1 MYPKAFYQKK
11 RIYWGKQHGE
21 ELFAAAAA
29 GVPRLQREK
38 LSADLMAGLTVA
50 AVALPLALAF
60 GVSAGA
66 TAACGLVTAI
76 IAGLVISALT
86 GGYYQISGPTGA
98 MAAILGSL
106 IAAYGMQGMFVAT
119 FLAGILLV
127 VAAVLHLGNLTAF
140 VPAPVITGFT
150 SGIAVIIALGQID
163 NFFGTHSEGATAIE
177 KLISYGRLG
186 FAPDLATT
194 AVAVFV
200 VILMLVFPKK
210 WNAVVPESLIG
221 IIIATAATML
231 MQLDIATVGEIPQ
244 TLLLPDRL
252 NPMGINWA
260 DVPALL
266 APAFSI
272 AVLNMLE
279 SLLCGA
285 SAGRATGVKL
295 NNDQELLAQG
305 VGNLVLPLFGG
316 IPATAALARTSVA
329 VRSGAQTRLTGIFH
343 AIGLLIMMFV
353 LAPVIRY
360 VPLAALA
367 GVLMVTAWRMN
378 EWHAIRYIFGHR
390 FKGAIAKFLV
400 TMACTIVFDL
410 TVAIVVGVG
419 LGLILMV
426 ARLSRLQINYER
438 VDMSRLKNDDPAL
451 NARYANTMV
460 AYVTGP
466 LLFANI
472 SVLEELPERV
482 AGCDTLLLSMRGVPT
497 VDVSAA
503 QVLLAQIEDFRSQGV
518 DVVLCGLPSAAMTM
532 LRRAGVVDLLGEHAF
547 YWSVERALL
556 DNRPLPQAVCAA
568 QN

>member
-1 MYPKAFYQKK
+1 MGKAF
-11 RIYWGKQHGE
+11 
-21 ELFAAAAA
+21 
-29 GVPRLQREK
+29 LQQLRNEFRGYNGHK
-38 LSADLMAGLTVA
+38 LSQDLMAGLTVA

-76 IAGLVISALT
+76 VAGLVISALT

-106 IAAYGMQGMFVAT
+106 IGTYGMQGMFVAT
-119 FLAGILLV
+119 FLAGIMLLI
-127 VAAVLHLGNLTAF
+127 AAVLHLGNLTAF

-150 SGIAVIIALGQID
+150 SGITVIIAMGQID
-163 NFFGTHSEGATAIE
+163 NFFGTYSEGGSALA
-177 KLISYGRLG
+177 KLASYGTLG
-186 FAPDLATT
+186 FRPDLATT
-194 AVAVFV
+194 AVALFV
-200 VILMLVFPKK
+200 TVLMVVFPKK
-210 WNAVVPESLIG
+210 WNAVVPASLIG
-221 IIIATAATML
+221 IILATAATML
-231 MQLDIATVGEIPQ
+231 LGLDIATVGEIPQ

-252 NPMGINWA
+252 SPRAVDWSA
-260 DVPALL
+260 VPALL

-285 SAGRATGVKL
+285 SAGRATGVRL
-295 NNDQELLAQG
+295 NNDQELFAQG

-329 VRSGAQTRLTGIFH
+329 VRSGAQTRLTGVFH
-343 AIGLLIMMFV
+343 AVGLLIMMFA
-353 LAPVIRY
+353 LAPVIRN

-378 EWHAIRYIFGHR
+378 EWHAIRYMFSHR
-390 FKGAIAKFLV
+390 FKGAIAKFAV
-400 TMACTIVFDL
+400 TMVCTIMFDL

-426 ARLSRLQINYER
+426 ARLSKLQINYER
-438 VDMSRLKNDDPAL
+438 VDMSRLKNDDPVL
-451 NARYANTMV
+451 NARYSNAMV
-460 AYVTGP
+460 AYITGP

-472 SVLEELPERV
+472 SVLEELPDRV

-503 QVLLAQIEDFRSQGV
+503 QTLQAILESFRERGV
-518 DVVLCGLPSAAMTM
+518 DVAICGLPTASMTM
-532 LRRAGVVDLLGEHAF
+532 LRRAGIVELMGEQAF

-556 DNRPLPQAVCAA
+556 DPRPRPENA
-568 QN
+568 QTVQRV